1 MSRINTNIP
10 ALQAVN
16 RLIANQSDLTTRLER
31 LSSGYRINRG
41 KDDPAGLIASETLRS
56 EIRGIQ
62 GAIDNSTRASNVLS
76 VAEGAL
82 NEVSSLLLDLQGLV
96 VTSANDGAIS
106 QTELE
111 ANQLQIDSILESIDR
126 IANTTQFGGEKLVN
140 GNMAYTLSGT
150 NTDAVL
156 QVQVFGARLPDNGTK
171 TIQVEVT
178 QSAQTAGLQYTLAA
192 GSGINGNVTLELTGT
207 HGVEA
212 FSFAD
217 GTSLTDIAAGLNDA
231 KSLTGVSAVASGANL
246 YLKSTTFGADA
257 FVSVKAL
264 HGDFIAAEGSTS
276 RAAGVDA
283 NVLINGQSAAVKGKK
298 AALRGN
304 GFDVV
309 VDLTSTFAQAM
320 STTTF
325 YISGGGAKFQIGPDV
340 NTVGRVDI
348 GIPSVATSN
357 LGNNDVGFLYTVKN
371 GGANSIV
378 GRNFSQAQDIVNEA
392 IGQIATI
399 RGRIGG
405 LQKNQ
410 IETNV
415 NSQRVALENV
425 TAAESVIRDA
435 DYASEVSQMT
445 RAQILVQSATQVL
458 GMANQLPSNV
468 LSLLRGG

>member
-62 GAIDNSTRASNVLS
+62 AAVDNSTRASNVLS

-82 NEVSSLLLDLQGLV
+82 NEVSSLMLDLQGLV
-96 VTSANDGAIS
+96 VSSANDGAIS
-106 QTELE
+106 QTELD

-140 GNMAYTLSGT
+140 GSMAYTLSGAST
-150 NTDAVL
+150 AAVA
-156 QVQVFGARLPDNGTK
+156 QVQVFGARIPDNGTK
-171 TIQVEVT
+171 SVQVQVT
-178 QSAQTAGLQYTLAA
+178 QSAQVAGLTYTLTA
-192 GSGINGNVTLELTGT
+192 GSGINGNITLELTGT
-207 HGVEA
+207 KGVEA
-212 FSFAD
+212 FSFASS
-217 GTSLTDIAAGLNDA
+217 TTLSAIAAGLNGS
-231 KSLTGVSAVASGANL
+231 KSMTGVSAFASGASL
-246 YLKSTTFGADA
+246 LLKSTIFGSDA
-257 FVSVKAL
+257 FVAVKAL
-264 HGDFIAAEGSTS
+264 QGDFIATEGSTS
-276 RAAGVDA
+276 QATGVDA
-283 NVLINGQSAAVKGKK
+283 KVLINGQQASVNGKR

-309 VDLTSTFAQAM
+309 VDLDANFAQHL
-320 STTTF
+320 STTRFAIT
-325 YISGGGAKFQIGPDV
+325 GGGAKFQIGPDV
-340 NTVGRVDI
+340 NTAGRVDI
-348 GIPSVATSN
+348 GIPSVASSN
-357 LGNNDVGFLYTVKN
+357 LGNNDVGFLYSLKS
-371 GGANSIV
+371 GGDNSIV
-378 GRNFSQAQDIVNEA
+378 GKNYETADAIVNEA
-392 IGQIATI
+392 ISQVATI

-410 IETNV
+410 IDTNV

-435 DYASEVSQMT
+435 DYATEVSNMT
-445 RAQILVQSATQVL
+445 RSQILVQSATQIL
-458 GMANQLPSNV
+458 GMANQLPSAV

>member
-31 LSSGYRINRG
+31 LSTGLRINRG

-62 GAIDNSTRASNVLS
+62 GAIDNSTRAINVLS

-126 IANTTQFGGEKLVN
+126 IANTTQFGGDKLVN
-140 GNMAYTLSGT
+140 GNMSYTLSGT
-150 NTDAVL
+150 NANHVL

-171 TIQVEVT
+171 TVQVEVLH
-178 QSAQTAGLQYTLAA
+178 SAQTAQLQYTLTT
-192 GSGINGNVTLELTGT
+192 GSGIGSNITIEVTGAR
-207 HGVEA
+207 GVEA
-212 FSFAD
+212 FSFAN
-217 GTSLTDIAAGLNDA
+217 GTALSAIAASLNGSRA
-231 KSLTGVSAVASGANL
+231 MTGVSAYASGANL
-246 YLKSTTFGADA
+246 YLNSTTFGSDA

-264 HGDFIAAEGSTS
+264 EGDFIATEGSTS
-276 RAAGVDA
+276 LAKGEDA
-283 NVLINGQSAAVKGKK
+283 EVLINGQQASVKGKK
-298 AALRGN
+298 ASLRGN

-309 VDLTSTFAQAM
+309 VDLAAAFAQSAT
-320 STTTF
+320 TTTF

-340 NTVGRVDI
+340 NTAGRVDI
-348 GIPSVATSN
+348 GIPSIATSN
-357 LGNNDVGFLYTVKN
+357 LGTNDVGFLYTLKS
-371 GGANSIV
+371 GGANSII
-378 GRNFSQAQDIVNEA
+378 GKNYAAAEA
-392 IGQIATI
+392 IVDEAISQIATI

-435 DYASEVSQMT
+435 DYASEVSKLT
-445 RAQILVQSATQVL
+445 RAQILVQSATQIL
-458 GMANQLPSNV
+458 GMANQLPSAV
-468 LSLLRGG
+468 LSLLRG